1 MWDYGVMEGGIFHV
15 FWKTVTTLLPPL
27 RLLQTALHVSP
38 QSCCVIRSPM
48 AQTSINQGW
57 QGWKRIDGKGWAG
70 WWQHLE
76 DVTQWEG
83 GEFGKQDKH
92 RRVANGKTKV
102 LLSGT
107 EKNNA
112 KTGLENKQGNKTLIN
127 KPRKKTTVC
136 IVYNNLKM
144 ERWLTSCLQPL

>member
-1 MWDYGVMEGGIFHV
+1 MGW
-15 FWKTVTTLLPPL
+15 WKVEYSMFFGKWPPRYCLPSDAPDSSACEPPELLCDQVTHGTN
-27 RLLQTALHVSP
+27 QH
-38 QSCCVIRSPM
+38 QS
-48 AQTSINQGW
+48 GW